1 MTGVRTN
8 PSIRSTGSTVTSSN
22 PGAPDMP
29 LKVTPMQPDQITA
42 FAEIWIP
49 WLKATMGLSPE
60 PEDLRAMADP
70 LAFYGESGGAV
81 FLAFLD
87 DEVVGAVAVKGLG
100 AAGFEFC
107 KLVVTEA
114 ARGHGAGRAL
124 VDACLN
130 YAAAQG
136 GPWLWLQSFNKLDVA
151 LGLYRRM
158 AFADAPPPPE
168 MLVLGRTEVVMRK
181 AAL

>member
-1 MTGVRTN
+1 
-8 PSIRSTGSTVTSSN
+8 
-22 PGAPDMP
+22 
-29 LKVTPMQPDQITA
+29 
-42 FAEIWIP
+42 
-49 WLKATMGLSPE
+49 MGLAPE

-81 FLAFLD
+81 FLATLEG
-87 DEVVGAVAVKGLG
+87 EVVGAVAVKGLG

-124 VDACLN
+124 VDACLA
-130 YAAAQG
+130 YAAEQG

-158 AFADAPPPPE
+158 GFADAPPPPE
-168 MLVLGRTEVVMRK
+168 MLVLGRTEVVMCK
-181 AAL
+181 AASAVA

>member
-1 MTGVRTN
+1 MALD
-8 PSIRSTGSTVTSSN
+8 I
-22 PGAPDMP
+22 A
-29 LKVTPMQPDQITA
+29 PMQPSQRSA
-42 FAEIWIP
+42 FGDIWIP
-49 WLKATMGLSPE
+49 WLQAAMGLSPE

-81 FLAFLD
+81 FLASLD
-87 DEVVGAVAVKGLG
+87 GEVVGAVAVKGLG

-124 VDACLN
+124 VDACLA
-130 YAAAQG
+130 YAAEKG
-136 GPWLWLQSFNKLDVA
+136 GPWLWLQSFNRLDVA
-151 LGLYRRM
+151 LDLYRRM
-158 AFADAPPPPE
+158 DFVDAPPPPE

-181 AAL
+181 AAPAPV

>member
-1 MTGVRTN
+1 MTLE
-8 PSIRSTGSTVTSSN
+8 I
-22 PGAPDMP
+22 APMR
-29 LKVTPMQPDQITA
+29 PDQASA
-42 FAEIWIP
+42 FGEIWIP

-81 FLAFLD
+81 LLASLD
-87 DEVVGAVAVKGLG
+87 GQVVGAVAVKGLG

-124 VDACLN
+124 VDACLD
-130 YAAAQG
+130 YVAGQG

-158 AFADAPPPPE
+158 GFADAPPPPE
-168 MLVLGRTEVVMRK
+168 MVVLRRTEVVMRK
-181 AAL
+181 SAPSAT